1 MEMMQSDPGN
11 PIGKKIKRTAFRVK
25 TKMKQAQQQRRV
37 TKMMKEEAKRKN
49 ASPGVPPLGEGQLN
63 KGGGTVVRD
72 VEKAKKKDA
81 MKRKIKGGMGK
92 IGDFIGG
99 KADDMR
105 TNISKRRYEKGKGPR
120 GERATESGS
129 ATDEKQ
135 FCGPKGCTTKAPKG
149 LGSRRN

>member
-1 MEMMQSDPGN
+1 MMQSDPGL
-11 PIGKKIKRTAFRVK
+11 GKKIKRAAFRVK
-25 TKMKQAQQQRRV
+25 AKIKAGQTSRRV
-37 TKMMKEEAKRKN
+37 DRYMKEQDKRT
-49 ASPGVPPLGEGQLN
+49 AEGAGVGKPQIGEGQLN
-63 KGGGTVVRD
+63 KGRGSVVRD
-72 VEKAKKKDA
+72 VEKAKNRDA
-81 MKRKIKGGMGK
+81 MKRKVKAGMGK

-129 ATDEKQ
+129 ATDEQ
-135 FCGPKGCTTKAPKG
+135 VCGPDGKCTTGRPRG